1 MSRFKAGDPAITLI
15 DLGPI
20 MAGSVVELEWP
31 IAKGDVIEHPSGSL
45 IALENGWICLHPLV
59 PGKVAYKE
67 SALMPLRGDPDPE
80 NQKAVEVS
88 A

>member
-1 MSRFKAGDPAITLI
+1 MSNFKAGDPAITLI

-20 MAGSVVELEWP
+20 MAGSVVELDCP
-31 IAKGDVIEHPSGSL
+31 IAKGDIIGHPSGRL

-59 PGKVAYKE
+59 PGRVAYKE
-67 SALMPLRGDPDPE
+67 SALMPLRGDPEPE
-80 NQKAVEVS
+80 SQKALEVS